1 MKRIATLLILSFG
14 FSSFAQDSLNVQKIG
29 HLDYGTTIASDIWGY
44 TASNGDEFAIMGLR
58 NAVSIVDVSQTPT
71 MNEVIRIPGV
81 PSVWRD
87 IKTWG
92 HHAYITHDQTLI
104 PSIMPDDGLLIVDL
118 DSIEYGK
125 QPDHWNLYPKF
136 VEPNIGLED
145 SMRTAHNLYIDE
157 NGIMYLFGSN
167 FPQSGV
173 CILYDVATNP
183 DTPQFLGTWSEHYLH
198 DGMVRGDTMWGSAV
212 YAGEFYVVDVS
223 NKANPQTMASFPTSS
238 AFTHNNWISD
248 DNQTLFTTDEVA
260 SAYIGAYDVSDL
272 SNISEIDLINS
283 SLDNI
288 AIPHNTHVYNDFL
301 VTSYYTSGLQIVD
314 ANEPDIM
321 VEVGYYDTS
330 PFQFTSSF
338 QGAWGAYPYFPSEK
352 IAVSDM
358 EEGLFI
364 LDTDYPRAGYWR
376 ATVVDGITNAPIPGA
391 AVIEQNSIFA
401 RTTDINGTFKFGILP
416 TSLTVDVT
424 ASGYN
429 VATYTLGLSA
439 GVVETDT
446 IFMFPL
452 GFGVGE
458 FDRNQYRVFPNPS
471 STGNITIDGLKGD
484 TELIRIIDIQGRA
497 LYESVVLGIAGQYDI
512 QAKLSAGT
520 YQIQL
525 VNSNGSILSYKQ
537 VIL

>member
-1 MKRIATLLILSFG
+1 MKRIIVFALALMG
-14 FSSFAQDSLNVQKIG
+14 MNAQAQDSLNVQKIG
-29 HLDYGTTIASDIWGY
+29 HLDYGTTVASDIWGY
-44 TASNGDEFAIMGLR
+44 TGANGKEFAIMGLR
-58 NAVSIVDVSQTPT
+58 NALSIVDISQTPVMT
-71 MNEVIRIPGV
+71 EVIRIPQV
-81 PSVWRD
+81 PTVWRD

-92 HHAYITHDQTLI
+92 HHAYITHDNTLI
-104 PSIMPDDGLLIVDL
+104 PSLMPAQGLLIVDM

-125 QPDHWNLYPKF
+125 QPTHWNTFPKF
-136 VEPNIGLED
+136 IEPNFGIED
-145 SMRTAHNLYIDE
+145 SMRTSHNLYIDE

-183 DTPQFLGTWSEHYLH
+183 DTPQFLGTWSQHYLH
-198 DGMVRGDTMWGSAV
+198 DGMARGDTLWGSAV

-223 NKANPQTMASFPTSS
+223 NKANPQTLASFTTSS

-248 DNQTLFTTDEVA
+248 DNKTLFTTDEVPD
-260 SAYIGAYDVSDL
+260 AYIGAYDVSDL
-272 SNISEIDLINS
+272 SNISEIDLIRS
-283 SLDNI
+283 SLDST

-330 PFQFTSSF
+330 PFSFTSSF
-338 QGAWGAYPYFPSEK
+338 QGAWGAYPYFPSGK

-358 EEGLFI
+358 EEGMFI

-376 ATVVDGITNAPIPGA
+376 GTVVDGLTNAPIP
-391 AVIEQNSIFA
+391 AVQISEQGGLFN
-401 RTTDINGTFKFGILP
+401 RTTDINGTFKFGNLP
-416 TSLTVDVT
+416 ISITVDAV

-429 VATYTLGLSA
+429 VATYTLGLNA
-439 GVVETDT
+439 GVVNTDT

-452 GFGVGE
+452 GFGLG
-458 FDRNQYRVFPNPS
+458 DLDKGNYRVFPNPS
-471 STGNITIDGLKGD
+471 ADGNIMVDGLKGD
-484 TELIRIIDIQGRA
+484 TELIRIIDLQGRE
-497 LYESVVLGIAGQYDI
+497 LYEQNVRGVAGQYEI
-512 QAKLSAGT
+512 QVQLSSGS
-520 YQIQL
+520 YQVQL